1 MLKKNKLLVFFLFA
15 LANLLVLS
23 SCCEEP
29 AKNSLFFGIQII
41 DIECCNSDYLKDKKW
56 FINANLYNDEI
67 SNEILKSRDNIMIMG
82 IPVFDGDFKSDTYK
96 GVDLKAECE
105 ALENGTGKFYAR
117 VNDPNGE
124 NYLSDYETVTINY
137 SSNDYDSRVYLR
149 KKKL

>member
-1 MLKKNKLLVFFLFA
+1 MLKRNKLLVLFLFA
-15 LANLLVLS
+15 LANLLILS

-29 AKNSLFFGIQII
+29 TKPFLPFSVDLIGIE
-41 DIECCNSDYLKDKKW
+41 DCYSDYLVDPKW

-105 ALENGTGKFYAR
+105 ALENGTGKFYAL
-117 VNDPNGE
+117 VNDPKGN
-124 NYLSDYETVTINY
+124 NYLPNYETFKIEY
-137 SSNDYDSRVYLR
+137 KSIPYDDKVYLR
-149 KKKL
+149 KKK